1 MSRFVFVTGG
11 ARSGKSDFAMRLA
24 EEASR
29 DRVYVAT
36 AKALDS
42 EMEDRVR
49 RHQEARGEGWRTV
62 EEPVDI
68 VRAVAEAGGGA
79 VVVDCLTLWL
89 TNMLMESD
97 GDIEEKASAGAAELA
112 SAFKRMPGTSIVV
125 SNEVGLGIVPA
136 DALTR
141 KFRDASGRVNRIV
154 AEAADEVYMVVS
166 GIPVRIKP

>member
-36 AKALDS
+36 ARALDP

-49 RHQEARGEGWRTV
+49 RHREARGDGWRTV
-62 EEPVDI
+62 EEPLDI
-68 VRAVAEAGGGA
+68 VGAVSVAGGGA

-89 TNMLMESD
+89 TNMLMED
-97 GDIEEKASAGAAELA
+97 GDGFEDVAASKAAELA
-112 SAFKRMPGTSIVV
+112 ASIKRIPGTTVVV
-125 SNEVGLGIVPA
+125 SNEVGLGIVPS

-141 KFRDASGRVNRIV
+141 KFRDAAGRVNRVV
-154 AEAADEVYMVVS
+154 AEAADEVFIVVS
-166 GIPVRIKP
+166 GIPLKIK